1 MSILQL
7 GPLSHWI
14 MMAQSRLF
22 SVTQSYRVARAPHV
36 HSRIRNHL
44 VKIVASIYLKPLLL
58 HDTVEYFFSRIR
70 SALQGNLHG
79 ITQCLWKSLC
89 QIAGLVPASHQQ
101 HASIVLIVNRLCYR
115 LLELAALFYLVILI
129 QGNSINNLR
138 VQIY

>member
-1 MSILQL
+1 
-7 GPLSHWI
+7 
-14 MMAQSRLF
+14 MAQSRLF

-70 SALQGNLHG
+70 SALQGNLQCHG

-115 LLELAALFYLVILI
+115 LLELATLFYLVILV
-129 QGNSINNLR
+129 QGNSILT
-138 VQIY
+138 IYVFKFIHFVI

>member
-1 MSILQL
+1 MFTRAYTES
-7 GPLSHWI
+7 
-14 MMAQSRLF
+14 F
-22 SVTQSYRVARAPHV
+22 SE
-36 HSRIRNHL
+36 N
-44 VKIVASIYLKPLLL
+44 KL

-115 LLELAALFYLVILI
+115 LLELAALFYLVILV